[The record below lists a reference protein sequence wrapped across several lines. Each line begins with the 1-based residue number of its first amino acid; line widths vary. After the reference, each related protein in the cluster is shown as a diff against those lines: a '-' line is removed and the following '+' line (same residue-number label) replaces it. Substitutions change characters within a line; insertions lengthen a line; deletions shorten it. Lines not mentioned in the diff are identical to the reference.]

1 MSSLGLA
8 GSATYSQT
16 LSGIEQMMEVL
27 PDNTSNQISAQNM
40 RDVVLTL
47 YEDIQAVSASASI
60 TQTGFLYTNGGSS
73 TVEVGGWPI
82 GSTFNNVPL
91 ESLFNGL
98 FYKYVPP
105 TISISPSPSQLEFGN
120 TQQVTLTMNVTA
132 RRNTVLSGNLF
143 KPAVGTTNNPN
154 PDPIILATL
163 SSGDSFDT
171 SRAAYPIP
179 NTLTTFTFSVSD
191 LNTSV
196 TPNTGS
202 SNNIAT
208 CQIVWRNRIYW
219 GTINLPGNPNL
230 TINPSATSSI
240 SSLFT
245 DGLILG
251 LTGADGTGTGSELS
265 TTLAQ
270 TRTMTGGGN
279 YLVFSWPTSFGTPTF
294 YTGSPIP
301 NTAFTKIRSN
311 SPFVNGF
318 SYSANYDVW
327 VSNTEYYESTLI
339 NIT

>member
-1 MSSLGLA
+1 MSSLGLS

-27 PDNTSNQISAQNM
+27 PDNTSNQISARNM

-120 TQQVTLTMNVTA
+120 TQQVTLTMNLTA
-132 RRNTVLSGNLF
+132 RTNRVNGASLQTPNETISLGTVNGRQDKN
-143 KPAVGTTNNPN
+143 VNP
-154 PDPIILATL
+154 IL
-163 SSGDSFDT
+163 
-171 SRAAYPIP
+171 
-179 NTLTTFTFSVSD
+179 NTLTTFTFSVND

-208 CQIVWRNRIYW
+208 CQVVWRNRIYW
-219 GTINLPGNPNL
+219 GTINLVSKGNPDL

-245 DGLILG
+245 DGLIRG
-251 LTGADGTGTGSELS
+251 LTGGGSGSGSELS

-279 YLVFSWPTSFGTPTF
+279 YLVFSWPTSFGTPIF
-294 YTGSPIP
+294 YTGSTLE
-301 NTAFTKIRSN
+301 NSAFTKIRSD
-311 SPFVNGF
+311 SSFINGNG
-318 SYSANYDVW
+318 YSTKYDVW
-327 VSNTEYYESTLI
+327 VTNKQYYESTLI